1 MWQSTKGD
9 IVNYLPSRPTMI
21 NYFPRVIMAIMAK
34 AKGNNLGK

>member
-9 IVNYLPSRPTMI
+9 IVNYLPSRPKMI
-21 NYFPRVIMAIMAK
+21 NYFPRVIMAK